1 MPLTSGEGF
10 PLYHHSAPPI
20 REGAFNII
28 LMKHIFTL
36 ILTLQLALPLSAQD
50 ITGKWQWKQ
59 NSADPDK
66 DIYSILFNFKKDGT
80 IEVHSVVADDEYK
93 WGHALIAVDVTGTWK
108 QSGKDITF
116 QFNMKT
122 ARLTIEDFVFKDGY
136 KQNAKDPKFMT
147 ETTAEILDD
156 WQGDED
162 EVFDYEGWLTATIST
177 FSPKQMILL
186 NDDGDKY
193 TFNKK

>member
-20 REGAFNII
+20 REGSFNII

-36 ILTLQLALPLSAQD
+36 ILTLLLALPLSAQD

-80 IEVHSVVADDEYK
+80 IEVHSVVADDEYQ

-156 WQGDED
+156 WQGEED